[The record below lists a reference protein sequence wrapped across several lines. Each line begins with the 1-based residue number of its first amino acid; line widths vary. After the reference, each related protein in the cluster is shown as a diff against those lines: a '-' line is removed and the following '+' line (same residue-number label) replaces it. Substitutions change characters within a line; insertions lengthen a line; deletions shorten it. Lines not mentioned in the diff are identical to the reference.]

1 MTRLTGAA
9 EGWHRG
15 VELKSER
22 ELAVMRQAGRIVA
35 LAMGEM
41 QAKLKPGITGR
52 QLDAI
57 AEKVIAQNKAESA
70 FRGYAGPYPY
80 PFVTTISINEQ
91 LVHSLP
97 TKREI
102 REGDLVSLD
111 CGVRYQG
118 FYADMAVSVGVGRCS
133 LEVEHLLAVTANALQ
148 AGIKQFQ
155 PGQRVGDVSAAI
167 QNCVEV
173 AGYHLAEGY
182 TGHGVGRHMHED
194 PQIPNVG
201 QAGTGRLLRV
211 GLVAAI
217 EPMVIVGTSETMTQP
232 DEWTVV
238 SADGSLACHFEQTVA
253 LLGSGPEVLTK
264 L

>member
-1 MTRLTGAA
+1 MTRLAGEPT
-9 EGWHRG
+9 GWHRG

-22 ELAVMRQAGRIVA
+22 EVAIMRQAGRITA
-35 LAMGEM
+35 LAVSEM
-41 QAKLKPGITGR
+41 QAKLKPGVTGR

-57 AEKVIAQNKAESA
+57 AEKVIAQNKAEPA

-80 PFVTTISINEQ
+80 PFVTTIAINEQ

-102 REGDLVSLD
+102 RAGDLVSLD

-118 FYADMAVSVGVGRCS
+118 FYADMAVSVGVGHCS
-133 LEVEHLLAVTANALQ
+133 PEVERLLAVTANALQ
-148 AGIKQFQ
+148 AGIQQFQ

-167 QNCVEV
+167 QGCVEA
-173 AGYHLAEGY
+173 AGYHLAESY
-182 TGHGVGRHMHED
+182 TGHGIGRHMHED

-201 QAGTGRLLRV
+201 QVGTGRLLRA

-217 EPMVIVGTSETMTQP
+217 EPMVIVGTAETMTQP

-238 SADGSLACHFEQTVA
+238 STDGSFACHFEHTVA
-253 LLGSGPEVLTK
+253 LLVSGPEVLTK
-264 L
+264 V